1 MNEDQYR
8 KLKREVEQ
16 AKAEAERAQGALEQ
30 LMRRL
35 GEEFECEDLKE
46 AKRLL
51 MDLQEK
57 KEKAERAFDKALK
70 DYEFKWKSQ
79 NQ

>member
-8 KLKREVEQ
+8 RLKREVEQ

-30 LMRRL
+30 LMKRL
-35 GEEFECEDLKE
+35 KEEFECEDIKS
-46 AKRLL
+46 AKKLL
-51 MDLQEK
+51 AELQEK
-57 KEKAERAFDKALK
+57 KEKAERAFDRALK
-70 DYEFKWKSQ
+70 DYELKWK